1 MHFSAYPLLA
11 TAAIITVGQALSIT
25 LNVNVDNKIQM
36 MDGFGVS
43 QALRKALNIERLPA
57 QESAEVL
64 DLLISQTI
72 GAGLSIYRNGLGS
85 SPDSSN
91 GQMNS
96 IQPLDPGGLD
106 ATPEY
111 LTHDSVMASLGLPGL
126 EMSVCQVSD
135 PLAGFYATMIQNG
148 IEASEL
154 IKIFKST
161 MINEN
166 LANVSLICC
175 DAVGW
180 KQQDKDYNAF
190 LRSLPTAD
198 FATSKQVWVSDWADL
213 SGNWTTEWDSQ
224 SGGEGD
230 GIYLAGLI
238 HNSIAL
244 GRVSAF
250 IYGIGAEAGG
260 VNTKLFS
267 VDGPT
272 HESSK
277 RLWAMAHYSRA
288 ARPGAERVEVTGG
301 NLKTTAYQNTDG
313 MVSVVALNNGTSART
328 TSIRFT
334 GFTGETVQ
342 AYITNTAKRFD
353 LLNASINSAG
363 DVTATIPAQ
372 SIETFMLSA

>member
-43 QALRKALNIERLPA
+43 QAFRKALNIERLPA

-111 LTHDSVMASLGLPGL
+111 VWDGIDSGQVWLAKQAYDRGVRTFYGNPWSAPGYMKTNGLDSGADARLCDGITGTARTGDERLPG
-126 EMSVCQVSD
+126 
-135 PLAGFYATMIQNG
+135 
-148 IEASEL
+148 
-154 IKIFKST
+154 
-161 MINEN
+161 
-166 LANVSLICC
+166 
-175 DAVGW
+175 
-180 KQQDKDYNAF
+180 
-190 LRSLPTAD
+190 LPTAD

-342 AYITNTAKRFD
+342 AYITNTAKIFD

-363 DVTATIPAQ
+363 DVTATIPAR
-372 SIETFMLSA
+372 SIVTFMLSA